1 MSFFCQVT
9 CYNRFQTYLKSRVV
23 LHPAGSL
30 DLCQLCSLFL
40 NCPDPN
46 TLPHEAIAIQRKCQW
61 LSTLTCILSQVICQL
76 SNLLKTRFQG
86 VLGVWVYTHIYIYIC
101 MLYYIGSIFYRRSKR
116 TVFVLTVRKRC
127 LFNQGSHHKSHSW
140 TFVTDCECQNT
151 CQKDRSK

>member
-1 MSFFCQVT
+1 MKGGAFSLIRRFREIVKPYLNNVARCSSDVVLFLTRHVLFCQVT

-86 VLGVWVYTHIYIYIC
+86 VLGVWVYTHIYIYMYVI
-101 MLYYIGSIFYRRSKR
+101 LYRFYI
-116 TVFVLTVRKRC
+116 L
-127 LFNQGSHHKSHSW
+127 
-140 TFVTDCECQNT
+140 
-151 CQKDRSK
+151 